1 MRFLLFFGFIRPSF
15 YAAALGASILLPI
28 GSAQQATQVKLTNP
42 NSGAGTPFSVNS
54 NGRQNSNHVLTRSTE
69 FNGDVAT
76 ATNTTNWDLNPA
88 AGSMQI
94 SSTSSYLGWAGSG
107 VSLDT
112 RYVFAVFD
120 TFTINAGD
128 SGLAAGTNV
137 QLTLNLDIS
146 ISAATDGL
154 NAQTASNFMKFTVQ
168 QRDPV
173 QGAFGA
179 YDSDELFSLQYDVT
193 VYNFVQ
199 KAIVGGVT
207 QLDVTTPYANGQG
220 DEMNVYNFDITL
232 AGQVGETIELGML
245 FGDFNPVDYDYTLD
259 NLVTGTRQDIG
270 NSQTDY
276 GNEFAATINW
286 DFEEIAGFEGLE
298 IEAASGFASAMSA
311 VPEPSTFAALLGV
324 FSLGLCASRRS
335 RRRSKNAILI
345 GSA

>member
-1 MRFLLFFGFIRPSF
+1 MRSLFPLGIIRRPCIAAGFAVI
-15 YAAALGASILLPI
+15 ASLPFA
-28 GSAQQATQVKLTNP
+28 SAQQATQIKLTNP
-42 NSGAGTPFSVNS
+42 NTGAGTPFSVNS
-54 NGRQNSNHVLTRSTE
+54 NGRQNDNHVLTRSTE

-120 TFTINAGD
+120 TFTINPGD
-128 SGLAAGTNV
+128 SGLAAGANV
-137 QLTLNLDIS
+137 QLTLSLDIS
-146 ISAATDGL
+146 ISAETSGL

-173 QGAFGA
+173 QGVFGS

-207 QLDVTTPYANGQG
+207 QLDITTPYANGQG
-220 DEMNVYNFDITL
+220 NEMNVYNFDITL
-232 AGQVGETIELGML
+232 EGQVGETIELGML

-259 NLVTGTRQDIG
+259 NLVSGTRQDIG

-286 DFEEIAGFEGLE
+286 DFEEIAGFEGIE
-298 IEAASGFASAMSA
+298 IEAASGFASALSA
-311 VPEPSTFAALLGV
+311 VPEPSTYAALLGAI
-324 FSLGLCASRRS
+324 SLGLCAT
-335 RRRSKNAILI
+335 RRRRRQGGTSFVA
-345 GSA
+345 SAG